1 MMWIGLRRLPAA
13 RTEVVTS
20 CVNTESIAKLRA
32 PGAVHG
38 LLPLDSPPVDSFALV
53 LLAALV
59 ILVLWVW
66 VLGRANEGR
75 GMEPFGLRSA
85 RAITEERE
93 ELEAE
98 DLAQM
103 LEAHNARRRRR
114 GETDLTVADLEGR
127 VMEDLNE
134 QRRRREAYLA
144 DRELDELLEA
154 TNARRRARGLP
165 ERSRE
170 EVQREFGSGA
180 AGDA

>member
-1 MMWIGLRRLPAA
+1 M
-13 RTEVVTS
+13 
-20 CVNTESIAKLRA
+20 
-32 PGAVHG
+32 
-38 LLPLDSPPVDSFALV
+38 
-53 LLAALV
+53 
-59 ILVLWVW
+59 
-66 VLGRANEGR
+66 
-75 GMEPFGLRSA
+75 RSA
-85 RAITEERE
+85 RQITEERE

-114 GETDLTVADLEGR
+114 GEPDVTVADLERR
-127 VMEDLNE
+127 VMEDFNE

-165 ERSRE
+165 ERTRE

-180 AGDA
+180 AGGELSATWRAA

>member
-1 MMWIGLRRLPAA
+1 
-13 RTEVVTS
+13 
-20 CVNTESIAKLRA
+20 
-32 PGAVHG
+32 
-38 LLPLDSPPVDSFALV
+38 VDPFALV
-53 LLAALV
+53 LLAGLAVL
-59 ILVLWVW
+59 ILWVW
-66 VLGRANEGR
+66 ILGRANHGR

-85 RAITEERE
+85 RQITEDRE

-114 GETDLTVADLEGR
+114 GQPDISVADLER
-127 VMEDLNE
+127 QVMEDVNE

-165 ERSRE
+165 ERTRE
-170 EVQREFGSGA
+170 EVQREFGA
-180 AGDA
+180 AADPDAKPGR

>member
-1 MMWIGLRRLPAA
+1 MRCG
-13 RTEVVTS
+13 
-20 CVNTESIAKLRA
+20 
-32 PGAVHG
+32 
-38 LLPLDSPPVDSFALV
+38 LDSPPVDSFALV
-53 LLAALV
+53 LIAGLA

-66 VLGRANEGR
+66 ILGRANQNR

-85 RAITEERE
+85 RQITEDRE

-103 LEAHNARRRRR
+103 LAAHNERRRRR
-114 GETDLTVADLEGR
+114 GEADVTVADLERR
-127 VMEDLNE
+127 VMEDVNE

-165 ERSRE
+165 ERTRE
-170 EVQREFGSGA
+170 EVRREFGSGTA
-180 AGDA
+180 AGS